1 MSNSSPQDERK
12 IADDTLLERLVSGSE
27 DAFVQIFNESIER
40 LRHRIANRM
49 PKDLRRHTD
58 EEDVALSV
66 MNSFIGGIRQGGRF
80 KKLKDKS
87 DLWQILG
94 MLTKQKIAK
103 HIRRHQAQKRG
114 AGEVRGESV
123 FPAPG
128 DNAAFGLGGYAA
140 AQVEVR
146 DVLISSEEIDRL
158 FQKLNSEVLRDIAI
172 MKLEGYEQDEIAKEL
187 EISPRTV
194 GRKLAM
200 IREQWSDEISRGE

>member
-1 MSNSSPQDERK
+1 M
-12 IADDTLLERLVSGSE
+12 
-27 DAFVQIFNESIER
+27 
-40 LRHRIANRM
+40 
-49 PKDLRRHTD
+49 
-58 EEDVALSV
+58 
-66 MNSFIGGIRQGGRF
+66 
-80 KKLKDKS
+80 
-87 DLWQILG
+87 
-94 MLTKQKIAK
+94 
-103 HIRRHQAQKRG
+103 
-114 AGEVRGESV
+114 

-128 DNAAFGLGGYAA
+128 DNAAFGLEGYAA